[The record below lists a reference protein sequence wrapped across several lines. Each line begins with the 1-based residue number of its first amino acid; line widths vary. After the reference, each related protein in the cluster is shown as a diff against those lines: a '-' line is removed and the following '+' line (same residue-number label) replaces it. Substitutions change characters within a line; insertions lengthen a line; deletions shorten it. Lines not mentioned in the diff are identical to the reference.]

1 MTAPR
6 RFFALLV
13 LAGMMAAACSG
24 SGGGTETPSVTETTD
39 ESPTP
44 VETATSG
51 PPGTAVYVYEN
62 AGVTVTVRL
71 EGSTGTLEIV
81 NETGRELPR
90 PDLYVKDARDG
101 RQIDGRVPGATPV
114 SAGATATFDVVF
126 PPAMDIENIGLLVLL
141 IGSDNYGAFVRQ

>member
-6 RFFALLV
+6 RFVALLV
-13 LAGMMAAACSG
+13 LAALLAAACSG
-24 SGGGTETPSVTETTD
+24 TSGGTETPSVTETPD

-44 VETATSG
+44 GETVTG
-51 PPGTAVYVYEN
+51 PPGTAIYVYEN

-81 NETGRELPR
+81 NETRRELPR

-101 RQIDGRVPGATPV
+101 RQIDGRVVGSTPV
-114 SAGATATFDVVF
+114 SAGATATFDVAF

-141 IGSDNYGAFVRQ
+141 IGDDNYGAFVRQ